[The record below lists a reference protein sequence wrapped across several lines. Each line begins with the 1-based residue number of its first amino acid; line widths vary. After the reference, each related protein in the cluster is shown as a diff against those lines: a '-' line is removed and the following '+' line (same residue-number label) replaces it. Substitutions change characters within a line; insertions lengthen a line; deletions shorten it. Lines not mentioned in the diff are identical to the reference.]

1 MKEVIWAALLGLV
14 LSLSQGC
21 GVSQY
26 TANTT
31 ASANKDGFNYT
42 SNKNQESLH
51 ATGEIDPGTGNM
63 KFDVTTT
70 ATTPEAAIAAAMQT
84 NLKIQEQISAI
95 LQSLL
100 PLIQA
105 AAKAAAAS
113 KGIPLP

>member
-1 MKEVIWAALLGLV
+1 MKKLLICL
-14 LSLSQGC
+14 LSSLLAGC

-26 TANTT
+26 TASTT

-70 ATTPEAAIAAAMQT
+70 ATTPEAAIAAAMQS
-84 NLKIQEQISAI
+84 NLKLQEQLSAI
-95 LQSLL
+95 LQALI
-100 PLIQA
+100 PIIQA

-113 KGIPLP
+113 KGVPLP